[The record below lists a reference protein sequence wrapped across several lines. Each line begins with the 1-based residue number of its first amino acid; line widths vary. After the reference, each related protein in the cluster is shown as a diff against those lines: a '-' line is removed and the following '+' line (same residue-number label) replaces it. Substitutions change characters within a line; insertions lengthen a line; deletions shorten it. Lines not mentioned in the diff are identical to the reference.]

1 MDSVKF
7 QALERAELGDLLA
20 LQGLTYEHI
29 KRALGQLI
37 GSPTH
42 SGDTGAGGLLAQ
54 PSLTY
59 NHSTGTL
66 SLSSFSYLELTRGGA
81 TISNG
86 QTATPEAR
94 VIRFDS
100 GASGHTNHPI
110 DISAHRVNQGI
121 YALYARA
128 TTIDEDVSARRA
140 WSISQNTEIS
150 ITIPTRERERVEFT
164 PRAAADGA
172 PTDSGGFKWV
182 LLFTYFVNNGALS
195 VATYNHALSAADSEI
210 QAIYG
215 VSLGKTSLDG
225 ELDAITSQQSA
236 TYGLIQH
243 LAHVRALLFQ
253 IISEGTGDTSAPPV
267 ANRWSTPPA
276 LSLRQ
281 LAANLTS
288 TNNDLAAL
296 DTRVTNEELSHE
308 AQKFNAHLQLHAR
321 ITFDPNTNAA
331 QLNKRVVCS
340 DPDTNAKIVDLFFDR
355 QRNPTEAGTFDG
367 QTPFTSVESFL
378 DVLSRPVLSFHV
390 TNPLNAAHILSE
402 NIHALGQDSNP
413 DAFGPTGSTSYSDSI
428 TWRPYVDGALDPLD
442 STYPDSNALRIGP
455 KSFTLIGGGTSTD
468 PNARAYEL
476 IMDNLRARPLV
487 TPPAANSA
495 GNYVFY
501 FIFSLELSN
510 RSAF

>member
-1 MDSVKF
+1 MDRVKF

-29 KRALGQLI
+29 RRALGQLI

-54 PSLTY
+54 PALTY

-81 TISNG
+81 TITNG

-110 DISAHRVNQGI
+110 DISAHRVNQGV

-140 WSISQNTEIS
+140 WSVSQNTEIS
-150 ITIPTRERERVEFT
+150 ITIPTRERERVDFT

-195 VATYNHALSAADSEI
+195 VATYNHALSATDSEI
-210 QAIYG
+210 QALYG
-215 VSLGKTSLDG
+215 VGLGKTSLDG

-253 IISEGTGDTSAPPV
+253 IISEGTADTSAPPV

-281 LAANLTS
+281 LRANLAS
-288 TNNDLAAL
+288 TNDDLAAL
-296 DTRVTNEELSHE
+296 GTRVTNEELSHE
-308 AQKFNAHLQLHAR
+308 AQKNNAHLQLHAR
-321 ITFDPNTNAA
+321 ITYDPNTNAA
-331 QLNKRVVCS
+331 QLNKRVFCS
-340 DPDTNAKIVDLFFDR
+340 DPESNAVLVELLFDR
-355 QRNPTEAGTFDG
+355 RRNPTEAGTFDG
-367 QTPFTSVESFL
+367 QTPFTNLEAFL
-378 DVLSRPVLSFHV
+378 DVLSRPILGFGIQ
-390 TNPLNAAHILSE
+390 NPFNLAHILSE
-402 NIHALGQDSNP
+402 NIHALGQDSDP
-413 DAFGPTGSTSYSDSI
+413 DAFAPTGSTAYSDVV
-428 TWRPYVDGALDPLD
+428 TWRPYVDGPLDPLD
-442 STYPDSNALRIGP
+442 TNYPETNALRIGP
-455 KSFTLIGGGTSTD
+455 KSFIGRDGSTYTES
-468 PNARAYEL
+468 NARAYEL
-476 IMDNLRARPLV
+476 ILDNLRARPLV